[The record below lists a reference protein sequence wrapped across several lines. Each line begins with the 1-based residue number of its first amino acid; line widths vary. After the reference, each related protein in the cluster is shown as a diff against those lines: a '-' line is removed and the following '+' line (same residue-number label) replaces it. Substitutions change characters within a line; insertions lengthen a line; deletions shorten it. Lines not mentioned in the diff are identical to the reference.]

1 MAQSEEVILKLNA
14 EIGDLKK
21 ELETVKKGV
30 DDIGK
35 TAKKTEKS
43 TGALRKGISGIG
55 LALKAAGIGI
65 ALKAFQFLTEALQR
79 NQKIA
84 NLLST
89 AFETVSIVFNEVTNV
104 LVGVYEN
111 VSKSTENFDA
121 LGKVLMGVLTLSVTP
136 LKLSFYAIKLGIQQA
151 MLAWEDSFL
160 GGGDEGK
167 IAQLRLD
174 IEETKQDLVDTGLAA
189 VDAGKDIVTNFVEAA
204 GEIGDIGT
212 QVINGVKKISVTA
225 AVEQATATTEARNSI
240 ALVESQLRG
249 LVEENDRLAETQRQI
264 RDNENAS
271 FDERIAANNK
281 LKEILEKQ
289 KKDMLALA
297 DQRIAAAEQELKNLD
312 NVENQAALQDAIN
325 EKKAIEAQITGFMS
339 EQMTNA
345 VALEN
350 ERLDVVNQVNAEMMT
365 ARQREIE
372 DVRLHYA
379 EQIKLAE
386 KAGMDTVALKEQEQ
400 EAIRKIRASQLQ
412 ADLDATAGM
421 LSSAAALQKEGTAGW
436 KATKIAETVVS
447 TYSAAQKAYESM
459 VGIPFV
465 GTTLGAIA
473 AGIAVAAGLKQV
485 QTIKRTQI
493 PGMATGGMVGGYGS
507 GTSDS
512 VNARLSKG
520 ESVINAKS
528 TRMFKPL
535 LSSINQAGGGVGFAD
550 GGTLD
555 TGSAGM
561 TTGIVKAFVVA
572 DEMTNEQDRLT
583 NIRRKATI

>member
-1 MAQSEEVILKLNA
+1 MAQEEVVLKLQA
-14 EIGDLKK
+14 DIGNLKK
-21 ELETVKKGV
+21 ELETVNKGV
-30 DDIGK
+30 ADIGK
-35 TAKKTEKS
+35 TAKKTEKN
-43 TGALRKGISGIG
+43 TGLLKKGISGIG

-65 ALKAFQFLTEALQR
+65 ALKAFQFLTDALQR

-89 AFETVSIVFNEVTNV
+89 AFETVSIIFNEVTNV

-121 LGKVLMGVLTLSVTP
+121 LGKVIMGVITIQLTP
-136 LKLSFYAIKLGIQQA
+136 LKMAFFAIKLAVQSA

-160 GGGDEGK
+160 GGGDADR
-167 IAQLRLD
+167 IAELRAN
-174 IEETKQDLVDTGLAA
+174 IEETKQDLVDTGVAA
-189 VDAGKDIVTNFVEAA
+189 VEAGKDIVSNFVEAA
-204 GEIGDIGT
+204 TEIGDIGT
-212 QVINGVKKISVTA
+212 QVVNGVKEISVTA
-225 AVEQATATTEARNSI
+225 AIEQATATVEARNSI
-240 ALVESQLRG
+240 ALVEAQLRG
-249 LVEENDRLAETQRQI
+249 LVEENDRLAESQRQI

-271 FDERIAANNK
+271 FEERIAANNK
-281 LKEILEKQ
+281 LKEILDTQ

-297 DQRIAAAEQELKNLD
+297 DQRIAAAELELKNL
-312 NVENQAALQDAIN
+312 NNIENQAALQDAIN

-350 ERLDVVNQVNAEMMT
+350 ERLEVVNSVNAEMMT
-365 ARQREIE
+365 ARQRELE
-372 DVRLHYA
+372 DVRLHYE
-379 EQIKLAE
+379 EQIKLAK
-386 KAGMDTVALKEQEQ
+386 KAGMDTVALEKKKQE
-400 EAIRKIRASQLQ
+400 EIGKIKQQQLF
-412 ADLDATAGM
+412 ADLDNASKAMGAM
-421 LSSAAALQKEGTAGW
+421 RGLMNEESAAAKALAIGQTLIETYKGATAALSPPPTGAGPLFGPILAA
-436 KATKIAETVVS
+436 AT
-447 TYSAAQKAYESM
+447 
-459 VGIPFV
+459 
-465 GTTLGAIA
+465 
-473 AGIAVAAGLKQV
+473 VAMGLKNV
-485 QTIKRTQI
+485 QQIKNQKVEMNR
-493 PGMATGGMVGGYGS
+493 GGMVGGYGS

-535 LSSINQAGGGVGFAD
+535 LSSINQAGGGVAFAN

-583 NIRRKATI
+583 NIRRKASI

>member
-1 MAQSEEVILKLNA
+1 MAQEEVILKLQA
-14 EIGDLKK
+14 DIGDLKR
-21 ELETVKKGV
+21 ELETVNKGV
-30 DDIGK
+30 SDIGK
-35 TAKKTEKS
+35 SAKKSENA
-43 TGALRKGISGIG
+43 TGKLSKGIKGIG
-55 LALKAAGIGI
+55 LAMKAIGIGI
-65 ALKAFQFLTEALQR
+65 ILKALTMFTEALQR
-79 NQKIA
+79 NQKVA
-84 NLLST
+84 NFLST
-89 AFETVSIVFNEVTNV
+89 AFETISIVFSEVTNV

-121 LGKVLMGVLTLSVTP
+121 LGKVLMGVIKLAITP
-136 LKLSFYAIKLGIQQA
+136 FKLQFFAIKLAIQQA

-167 IAQLRLD
+167 IAELRAN
-174 IEETKQDLVDTGLAA
+174 IEETKNDLKETAIAA
-189 VDAGKDIVTNFVEAA
+189 VDAGKDIVNNFVEAA
-204 GEIGDIGT
+204 TEIGDIGS
-212 QVINGVKKISVTA
+212 QVIDGVKEISVTA
-225 AVEQATATTEARNSI
+225 IYEQAKATTEARNNI
-240 ALVESQLRG
+240 QLVEAQLRG

-271 FDERIAANNK
+271 FEERIAANNK
-281 LKEILEKQ
+281 LKEILETQ

-297 DQRIAAAEQELKNLD
+297 DQRIAAAELELKNLD
-312 NVENQAALQDAIN
+312 NIENQAALQDAIN

-345 VALEN
+345 VSLEN
-350 ERLDVVNQVNAEMMT
+350 ERLEVVNSVNAEMMT

-372 DVRLHYA
+372 DVRLHYE
-379 EQIKLAE
+379 EQIKLAK
-386 KAGMDTVALKEQEQ
+386 KAGMDTVGLEEQKSEAL
-400 EAIRKIRASQLQ
+400 RKIRASQLQ

-459 VGIPFV
+459 VGIPFI

-485 QTIKRTQI
+485 QTIKSTPI
-493 PGMATGGMVGGYGS
+493 AMATGGMVGGYGS

-512 VNARLSKG
+512 VDARLSKG

-535 LSSINQAGGGVGFAD
+535 LSSINQAGGGVAFAD

-555 TGSAGM
+555 TGSAGL
-561 TTGIVKAFVVA
+561 TTGIVKAYVVA

>member
-1 MAQSEEVILKLNA
+1 MAQEEVILKLQA
-14 EIGDLKK
+14 DIGDLKK
-21 ELETVKKGV
+21 ELETVNKGV
-30 DDIGK
+30 ADIGK

-43 TGALRKGISGIG
+43 TGLLRKGISGIG

-89 AFETVSIVFNEVTNV
+89 AFETISIVFNEVTNV

-121 LGKVLMGVLTLSVTP
+121 LGKVLMGVLTIAITP
-136 LKLSFYAIKLGIQQA
+136 LKLQFFAIKLAIQQA

-167 IAQLRLD
+167 IAELRAN
-174 IEETKQDLVDTGLAA
+174 IEETKNDLKETAIAA

-204 GEIGDIGT
+204 GEIGDIGS
-212 QVINGVKKISVTA
+212 QVIDGVKKINVKSA
-225 AVEQATATTEARNSI
+225 YEQAKATTEARNSI
-240 ALVESQLRG
+240 ALVEAQLRG

-372 DVRLHYA
+372 DVRLHYE
-379 EQIKLAE
+379 EQIKLAK
-386 KAGMDTVALKEQEQ
+386 KAGMDTVALEKKKAEE
-400 EAIRKIRASQLQ
+400 IGKIKQQQLF
-412 ADLDATAGM
+412 ADLDNASKAMGAMRGLMNEESKAAKALAIGQTLIETYKGATAALAPPPTGAGP
-421 LSSAAALQKEGTAGW
+421 LFGPILAAAT
-436 KATKIAETVVS
+436 IA
-447 TYSAAQKAYESM
+447 M
-459 VGIPFV
+459 
-465 GTTLGAIA
+465 
-473 AGIAVAAGLKQV
+473 GLKNIQ
-485 QTIKRTQI
+485 QIKNQKTEMNR
-493 PGMATGGMVGGYGS
+493 GGMVSGYGS

-512 VNARLSKG
+512 VDARLSKG

-535 LSSINQAGGGVGFAD
+535 LSSINQAGGGVAFAD

-555 TGSAGM
+555 TGSAGL
-561 TTGIVKAFVVA
+561 TTGIVKAYVVA
-572 DEMTNEQDRLT
+572 DEMTNEQDRLS

>member
-1 MAQSEEVILKLNA
+1 MAQEEVILKLQA
-14 EIGDLKK
+14 DIGNLQK
-21 ELETVKKGV
+21 ELETVNKGV
-30 DDIGK
+30 ADIGK
-35 TAKKTEKS
+35 TAKKTEKN
-43 TGALRKGISGIG
+43 TGLLRKGISGIG

-121 LGKVLMGVLTLSVTP
+121 LGKVLTGVLTIAITP

-174 IEETKQDLVDTGLAA
+174 IQETKNDLFEVGESAI
-189 VDAGKDIVTNFVEAA
+189 DAGKDIVTNFVEAA
-204 GEIGDIGT
+204 GEIGNISG
-212 QVINGVKKISVTA
+212 QVIDGVKEINVKSA
-225 AVEQATATTEARNSI
+225 FQQAKATTAARNSI
-240 ALVESQLRG
+240 QLVEAQLRG
-249 LVEENDRLAETQRQI
+249 LVEENDRLAESQRQI

-271 FDERIAANNK
+271 FEERIAANNK
-281 LKEILEKQ
+281 LKEILETQ
-289 KKDMLALA
+289 KKDMLELA
-297 DQRIAAAEQELKNLD
+297 DQRIAAAELELKNLD
-312 NVENQAALQDAIN
+312 NIENQAALQDAIN

-350 ERLDVVNQVNAEMMT
+350 ERLEVVNSVNAEMMT

-372 DVRLHYA
+372 DVRLHYE
-379 EQIKLAE
+379 EQIKLAK
-386 KAGMDTVALKEQEQ
+386 KAGMDTVALEKKKAEE
-400 EAIRKIRASQLQ
+400 IGKIKQQQLF
-412 ADLDATAGM
+412 ADLDNASKAMGAVRGLM
-421 LSSAAALQKEGTAGW
+421 NEESAAAKALAIGQTLIETYKGATAALSPPPTGAGPLFGPILAA
-436 KATKIAETVVS
+436 AT
-447 TYSAAQKAYESM
+447 
-459 VGIPFV
+459 
-465 GTTLGAIA
+465 
-473 AGIAVAAGLKQV
+473 VAMGLKNV
-485 QTIKRTQI
+485 QQIKNQKVEMNR
-493 PGMATGGMVGGYGS
+493 GGMVGGYGS

-535 LSSINQAGGGVGFAD
+535 LSSINQAGGGVAFAN

-583 NIRRKATI
+583 NIRRKASI

>member
-1 MAQSEEVILKLNA
+1 MAQEEVILKLNA

-30 DDIGK
+30 EDIGK

-65 ALKAFQFLTEALQR
+65 ALKAFQFLTDALQR

-121 LGKVLMGVLTLSVTP
+121 LGKVLMGVLTLAVTP

-174 IEETKQDLVDTGLAA
+174 IQETKNDIEDVAVAA
-189 VDAGKDIVTNFVEAA
+189 VDAGTDIVTNFVEATT
-204 GEIGDIGT
+204 EIGNIGT
-212 QVINGVKKISVTA
+212 QVIDGVKKISVTA
-225 AVEQATATTEARNSI
+225 AVEQASATVEARNSI
-240 ALVESQLRG
+240 ALVEAQLRG
-249 LVEENDRLAETQRQI
+249 LVEENDRLAESQRQI

-271 FDERIAANNK
+271 FEERIAANNK

-312 NVENQAALQDAIN
+312 NVENRAAVQDAIN

-345 VALEN
+345 VSLEN
-350 ERLDVVNQVNAEMMT
+350 ERLEVVNSVNAEMMT

-379 EQIKLAE
+379 EQIKLAK

-400 EAIRKIRASQLQ
+400 EALRKIRASQLQ

-447 TYSAAQKAYESM
+447 TYSGAQKAYESM
-459 VGIPFV
+459 VGIPFI
-465 GTTLGAIA
+465 GPTLGAIA

-485 QTIKRTQI
+485 QTIKNTQL

-512 VNARLSKG
+512 VPARLSKG

>member
-1 MAQSEEVILKLNA
+1 MAQEEVILKLQA
-14 EIGDLKK
+14 DIGNLKK
-21 ELETVKKGV
+21 ELETVNKGV
-30 DDIGK
+30 ADIGK
-35 TAKKTEKS
+35 TAKKTEKN
-43 TGALRKGISGIG
+43 TGLLKKGISGIG

-65 ALKAFQFLTEALQR
+65 ALKAFQFLTDALQR

-89 AFETVSIVFNEVTNV
+89 AFETVSIIFNEVTNV

-121 LGKVLMGVLTLSVTP
+121 LGKVIMGVITIQLTP
-136 LKLSFYAIKLGIQQA
+136 LKMAFFAIKLAVQSA

-160 GGGDEGK
+160 GGGDADR
-167 IAQLRLD
+167 IAELRAN
-174 IEETKQDLVDTGLAA
+174 IEETKQDLVDTGVAA
-189 VDAGKDIVTNFVEAA
+189 VEAGKDIVSNFVEAA
-204 GEIGDIGT
+204 TEIGDIGT
-212 QVINGVKKISVTA
+212 QVVNGVKEISVTA
-225 AVEQATATTEARNSI
+225 AIEQATATVEARNSI
-240 ALVESQLRG
+240 ALVEAQLRG
-249 LVEENDRLAETQRQI
+249 LVEENDRLAESQRQI

-271 FDERIAANNK
+271 FEERIAANNK
-281 LKEILEKQ
+281 LKEILDTQ

-297 DQRIAAAEQELKNLD
+297 DQRIAAAELELKNL
-312 NVENQAALQDAIN
+312 NNIENQAALQDAIN

-350 ERLDVVNQVNAEMMT
+350 ERLEVVNSVNAEMMT
-365 ARQREIE
+365 ARQRELE
-372 DVRLHYA
+372 DVRLHYE
-379 EQIKLAE
+379 EQIKLAK
-386 KAGMDTVALKEQEQ
+386 KAGMDTVALEKKKQE
-400 EAIRKIRASQLQ
+400 EIGKIKQQQLF
-412 ADLDATAGM
+412 ADLDNASKAMGAM
-421 LSSAAALQKEGTAGW
+421 RGLMNEESAAAKALAIGQTLIETYKGATAALSPPPTGAGPLFGPILAA
-436 KATKIAETVVS
+436 AT
-447 TYSAAQKAYESM
+447 
-459 VGIPFV
+459 
-465 GTTLGAIA
+465 
-473 AGIAVAAGLKQV
+473 VAMGLKNV
-485 QTIKRTQI
+485 QQIKNQKVEMNR
-493 PGMATGGMVGGYGS
+493 GGMVGGYGS

-535 LSSINQAGGGVGFAD
+535 LSSINQAGGGVAFAN

-583 NIRRKATI
+583 NIRRKASI